1 LARQAVGE
9 EAGAAPALDA
19 EAVEALIND
28 RLAARRA
35 KNWAEADRIRDEL
48 VAMGIV
54 LMDAKDPETGEIVT
68 TWEIAR

>member
-1 LARQAVGE
+1 MGE
-9 EAGAAPALDA
+9 GDDAALALDA
-19 EAVEALIND
+19 DTVETLI
-28 RLAARRA
+28 AARIAARKA

-68 TWEIAR
+68 TWEVAR